1 MFFSVVLTKKYTNP
15 SSDIIDVLAG
25 LDNVDAVLSDLVA
38 TLDTAIKNG
47 RDGKINLNEKRGL
60 TDDLSVHKAKGHQS
74 RYSCCG
80 RWLPNSI
87 GVVLCTP

>member
-1 MFFSVVLTKKYTNP
+1 MVLTKKYTNP

-25 LDNVDAVLSDLVA
+25 LDNVDAVFSDLVA

-47 RDGKINLNEKRGL
+47 RNGKINVNDMSWWL
-60 TDDLSVHKAKGHQS
+60 TNDLSVNKAKSHQS
-74 RYSCCG
+74 RYCCCG

>member
-1 MFFSVVLTKKYTNP
+1 MVLTKKYTNP

-25 LDNVDAVLSDLVA
+25 LDNVDAVFSDLVA

-47 RDGKINLNEKRGL
+47 RDGKINVNDMRCWL
-60 TDDLSVHKAKGHQS
+60 TDNLSVNKAKSHQS

-80 RWLPNSI
+80 RRLPNST
-87 GVVLCTP
+87 GVVLCPP